1 MKKLSRTL
9 IPLLVL
15 ATLLISACGAATPA
29 DTGAGKVQA
38 APLEFIGVIES
49 ISGDGTEWT
58 FTDGQ
63 VITIDPSVVHDG
75 PFDVGDTVKVE
86 AEVAADG
93 AITVTRVEAPS
104 PDDNS
109 NDDNLNDDNGNDDNS
124 NDDNINDDNG
134 NDDNSNDENGN
145 DDNSNDDNG
154 NDDSSNDDN
163 GNDDS
168 GGDDDGG
175 ESGSGGGDD

>member
-154 NDDSSNDDN
+154 SNSNDDN
-163 GNDDS
+163 GNDDNS
-168 GGDDDGG
+168 GKGGGDDDN
-175 ESGSGGGDD
+175 DDNDNDD